1 MLRTLN
7 IENIAVIEKAKI
19 EFNSGLN
26 VLTGETGAGK
36 SIVVDSINAILGERT
51 SRELVRHGA
60 ASAFVSALFTDVN
73 RVVNQKLEEFGI
85 DAEEDNTL
93 LLTRKISAEGKS
105 VCRINGKSA
114 TVSMLRELGHI
125 LVNIHGQ
132 HDSQELLNPDY
143 HYKFI
148 DMLFENGKL
157 LADYKAAFSRLL
169 AVRRRLKALTI
180 DEDAKDKSL
189 ELLEYQIKELEAAD
203 IRPGELEQL
212 NARKKIIENSEA
224 MLKAYNTAISVIS
237 GDEEVNG
244 AALMLSSAGA
254 ELEAFSDSSEVSARA
269 ASVLA
274 NVFEELEDVKNIL
287 SREISSLD
295 FDEAEREQIEERL
308 DLLYTLSKKYGST
321 EEEMLAFLDNAKSK
335 RNAILFDDEELERL
349 NAEYDSSYEAVMKLG
364 QQLSDLRKKTA
375 KKFEL
380 NVKKQLEFLDMPKIQ
395 FVVHFDKGI
404 LSSTGFDKI
413 EFLISTNPGEPA
425 KPLAKIASGGEL
437 SRIMLAI
444 KNIIAYNDTVDTL
457 IFDEIDTGVS
467 GRASRKIG
475 LRLKSVSNSTQ
486 VITVT
491 HSAQIAAAADEHF
504 LIRKDF
510 NDNKTYTKVTPLDFD
525 GRKHELARIMGGL
538 EITDTLLESAEELL
552 LSNDGETDNV

>member
-148 DMLFENGKL
+148 DMLFENGTL

-321 EEEMLAFLDNAKSK
+321 EEEMLAFLDDARSK

-364 QQLSDLRKKTA
+364 QQLSDLRKETA

-395 FVVHFDKGI
+395 FVVHFDQGI

>member
-148 DMLFENGKL
+148 DMLFENGTL

-364 QQLSDLRKKTA
+364 QQLSDLRKETA

>member
-321 EEEMLAFLDNAKSK
+321 EEEMLVFLDNARSK

-349 NAEYDSSYEAVMKLG
+349 NTEYDSSYEAVMKLG
-364 QQLSDLRKKTA
+364 QQLSDLRKETA

-395 FVVHFDKGI
+395 FVVHFDQGI